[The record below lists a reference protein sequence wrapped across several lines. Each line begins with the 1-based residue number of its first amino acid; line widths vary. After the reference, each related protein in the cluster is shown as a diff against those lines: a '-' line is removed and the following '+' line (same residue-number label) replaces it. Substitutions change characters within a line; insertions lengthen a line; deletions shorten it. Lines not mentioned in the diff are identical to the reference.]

1 MNNCIGIIKSGK
13 YIQADYSSLTKTR
26 PDYMLPFGGRY
37 RTVDFTLSNFSEHGL
52 SKVLVFAGKNIRS
65 TLDHIGNGKNWGLD
79 KRYDGLM
86 INPISY
92 ANHGDSTSEIQTY
105 FDSLRF
111 FEDANQ
117 ENIFISDPMVISRI
131 DITKAY
137 NEFLDNDYDV
147 MFLYRKQKDS
157 NYEYLNARKL
167 VFNADNKPIN
177 IGINLGT
184 EHIFNMYVENMFIKK
199 DLFMKLVKESI
210 EKGDADNLLKAIF
223 NNKDKLNIGSLELF
237 RHVEYIRD
245 LNSYFKANLNL
256 LNPGI
261 YADLLLTGEGIRT
274 KSKDEPSTLY
284 VEGNKVSNS
293 LVANGCIIKGEVENS
308 ILFRG
313 VKIGKNAIIKNSLIF
328 QKAVIEV
335 NAVIINSIIDK
346 NCTVKEGVFV
356 QGTSNNPYVVEKN
369 MIVEK

>member
-1 MNNCIGIIKSGK
+1 MNKCIGIIKSGK
-13 YIQADYSSLTKTR
+13 YLQTDYSSLTKTR

-37 RTVDFTLSNFSEHGL
+37 RTVDFTLSNFSKHNL
-52 SKVLVFAGKNIRS
+52 SKVLVFAGANIRS

-79 KRYDGLM
+79 KRHDGLM
-86 INPISY
+86 INPPSY
-92 ANHGDSTSEIQTY
+92 VNHGDSTSEIQTY
-105 FDSLRF
+105 FNSLTF
-111 FEDANQ
+111 FEDANH
-117 ENIFISDPMVISRI
+117 EYIYISDPMVISRI

-137 NEFLDNDYDV
+137 REFIDNDYDV
-147 MFLYRKQKDS
+147 MFLYRKQKDTD
-157 NYEYLNARKL
+157 YEYLNARKL
-167 VFNADNKPIN
+167 VFDEGNKPTN

-184 EHIFNMYVENMFIKK
+184 ENIFNMYIEKMFIKK
-199 DLFMKLVKESI
+199 EVFMNLVKESI

-223 NNKDKLNIGSLELF
+223 NNKHRLNLGSLEVF

-284 VEGNKVSNS
+284 VEGNKVTNS

-328 QKAVIEV
+328 QKAVIED
-335 NAVIINSIIDK
+335 NAVIINAIVDK

-356 QGTSNNPYVVEKN
+356 QGTSNNPHVVEKN
-369 MIVEK
+369 MVVKK

>member
-1 MNNCIGIIKSGK
+1 MNKCIGIIKSGK
-13 YIQADYSSLTKTR
+13 PLENNYSTLTKNR

-37 RTVDFTLSNFSEHGL
+37 RAIDFTLSNFSEHGL
-52 SKVLVFAGKNIRS
+52 SKVLMFAGRNIRS

-86 INPISY
+86 INPSSY
-92 ANHGDSTSEIQTY
+92 IGQTGMESEIQTY

-111 FEDANQ
+111 FEDAKQ
-117 ENIFISDPMVISRI
+117 ENIYIADPMVISRI

-137 NEFLDNDYDV
+137 KEFLDNNYDV
-147 MFLYRKQKDS
+147 MFLYRKQKD
-157 NYEYLNARKL
+157 NDYEYLNARKL
-167 VFNADNKPIN
+167 VFNKDNKPIN
-177 IGINLGT
+177 IGVNLGT
-184 EHIFNMYVENMFIKK
+184 ESIFNMYIENMFIKK

-223 NNKDKLNIGSLELF
+223 NNKDDLNIGTLELF

-245 LNSYFKANLNL
+245 LNSYFKSNMNL

-274 KSKDEPSTLY
+274 KSKDEPSTFY
-284 VEGNKVSNS
+284 VEGNKASNS
-293 LVANGCIIKGEVENS
+293 LIANGCIIKGEVENS

-313 VKIGKNAIIKNSLIF
+313 VKIGKNAIVKNSIIF
-328 QKAVIEV
+328 QKAEIAD

-346 NCTVKEGVFV
+346 NACVKEGVFV

-369 MIVEK
+369 MAVEK